1 MMTPFAPQV
10 SRAQRMA
17 TFKAGKELDK
27 LTATVSPSRTPH
39 CISMSYTMAAVL
51 GLAAERLDSRL
62 PRVVVISV

>member
-1 MMTPFAPQV
+1 M
-10 SRAQRMA
+10 
-17 TFKAGKELDK
+17 
-27 LTATVSPSRTPH
+27 TATVSPSRTPH